1 MTNFQLSIPVQKVSK
16 EELAGF
22 YVSWGLLGAGIGT
35 GLWYFATAI
44 APAIP
49 LLSTMPHFWASIL
62 YISFVVAAGLL
73 YVYVPFRVAIMHEH
87 GRNIVAN
94 QDGLGLPPALG
105 GIVAMPWLSWTD
117 IKVAH
122 LITKK
127 GKPDSIAI
135 KDVNGKKFRLPLTDM
150 PDQDIEQVLLALEAW
165 GTNAAWSS
173 ALTNYRDNLQNSIRG
188 IEGSSNTL
196 ELHDALARRF
206 SATNFIPLEPG
217 AKLRSGTITIKRQM
231 AFGGFSAVYEAED
244 APGQTV
250 VMKEL
255 VVAKFDNEAA
265 REKVNAL
272 FTREAELLSQL
283 DHPQIVKLKDH
294 FTEDGRKYMVLDHI
308 SGRTLR
314 DVVRSNGVLKEDKV
328 IQIALQMVGILA
340 YLHGRNPP
348 LVHRDFTPDNLVLHN
363 DGTIVLIDFGAAN
376 EFLAEATGTLI
387 GKQGY
392 MPPEQIRGKAE
403 PASDLYALG
412 GTIYFLLTGQDPE
425 ALSSCDL
432 TSQDVSAELRQ
443 LVSQLTE
450 LSKDQRPRSTGEVA
464 NRLIEIS
471 PVKHMI
477 ADSAQKA

>member
-16 EELAGF
+16 AELVGF
-22 YVSWGLLGAGIGT
+22 YVGWGLLGAGIGT
-35 GLWYFATAI
+35 GLYFFATAI
-44 APAIP
+44 APVIP
-49 LLSTMPHFWASIL
+49 VLSILPHFWATIL
-62 YISFVVAAGLL
+62 YMAFVIVAGLL
-73 YVYVPFRVAIMHEH
+73 YVYVPFRLAIMNEQ
-87 GRNIVAN
+87 GRSIVAN

-105 GIVAMPWLSWTD
+105 GLVTMPWLSWTD
-117 IKVAH
+117 IKVVH
-122 LITKK
+122 LINKN
-127 GKPDSIAI
+127 GKPDSIAM
-135 KDVNGKKFRLPLTDM
+135 KDVHGKKFRVPLSDLT
-150 PDQDIEQVLLALEAW
+150 DQDIEQVLLALEAW
-165 GTNAAWSS
+165 GINAIWSS
-173 ALTNYRDNLQNSIRG
+173 ALTNYRDILQNSIRG
-188 IEGSSNTL
+188 IGGSSNTL

-217 AKLRSGTITIKRQM
+217 VRLRNGTITIKRQM

-244 APGQTV
+244 APGETV

-255 VVAKFDNEAA
+255 VVAKFDNEAT

-272 FTREAELLSQL
+272 FSREAELLSQL
-283 DHPQIVKLKDH
+283 DHPQIVKLIDH

-314 DVVRSNGVLKEDKV
+314 EVVRNNGVLKEDKV
-328 IQIALQMVGILA
+328 FQIALQMVGILT
-340 YLHGRNPP
+340 YLHGHNPP
-348 LVHRDFTPDNLVLHN
+348 VVHRDFTPDNLVLHN

-392 MPPEQIRGKAE
+392 MPPEQIKGKAE

-412 GTIYFLLTGQDPE
+412 GTIYFLLSGHDPE

-432 TSQDVSAELRQ
+432 SAQNVSEEMRL

-450 LSKDQRPRSTGEVA
+450 LSKDNRPRGAGEVG
-464 NRLIEIS
+464 NRLLEIS
-471 PVKHMI
+471 SAKHMVI
-477 ADSAQKA
+477 DSSKRS